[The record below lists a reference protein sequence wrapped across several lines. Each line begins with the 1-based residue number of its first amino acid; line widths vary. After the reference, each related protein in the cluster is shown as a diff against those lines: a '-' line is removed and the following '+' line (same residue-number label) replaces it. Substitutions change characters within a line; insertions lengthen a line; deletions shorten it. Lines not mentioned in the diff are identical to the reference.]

1 MATRRKLLA
10 AAAALMV
17 LPPLARSGEPPAPVD
32 DDFLEFLG
40 SADSDDPDWNEYMAS
55 REVDEALETGKG
67 KAKTPPATER
77 KPASEVKSDGT

>member
-1 MATRRKLLA
+1 MGTRRTLLA

-55 REVDEALETGKG
+55 EEIDKALETSKA
-67 KAKTPPATER
+67 KAKTPPATDS
-77 KPASEVKSDGT
+77 KPASKVKSDGA